1 MGTMSPGPALTKNF
15 QQTDTFKSGSPGF
28 QGISPSQNKMGRGDS
43 GDNNSIKSGSSGMDS
58 LKKPPA
64 MPKSKFKAINSE
76 IQEQPEESEDES
88 DQSLPQHTEN
98 PKSDPTEVNLADRT
112 LNSDDLEVENY
123 LRGEANIK
131 KEEFIRDPRFDWK
144 YLAGAGQLS
153 ENLIGMSTEIL
164 EQGEYLIHVEF
175 ENTAEL
181 IKSIN
186 LVKFHFFFN
195 VGTGTVACEKS

>member
-1 MGTMSPGPALTKNF
+1 MDSPG
-15 QQTDTFKSGSPGF
+15 QMDSP
-28 QGISPSQNKMGRGDS
+28 
-43 GDNNSIKSGSSGMDS
+43 DNNSMHSGSSGMDS
-58 LKKPPA
+58 MKKLPVI
-64 MPKSKFKAINSE
+64 PKSKFGALNSE
-76 IQEQPEESEDES
+76 IQEQPEESEDDS
-88 DQSLPQHTEN
+88 ANSFAQQTEN
-98 PKSDPTEVNLADRT
+98 PKSDPTQGNLADRT

-123 LRGEANIK
+123 LRGEANVK

-195 VGTGTVACEKS
+195 VGSGTVACEKS

>member
-1 MGTMSPGPALTKNF
+1 
-15 QQTDTFKSGSPGF
+15 
-28 QGISPSQNKMGRGDS
+28 
-43 GDNNSIKSGSSGMDS
+43 MDS

-98 PKSDPTEVNLADRT
+98 PKSDPTEVNLTDRT